1 MRFSISGNP
10 ESQTP
15 NANKA
20 DRRTMDRQRLR
31 ALLASGSNAVFDCR
45 LRAKAVPQVPAARPF
60 FEQKC
65 LANTILLKQVVPGK
79 VTTEGRYNP
88 VQTLLFMPFDPKNP
102 GDGGRSIPYA
112 PATAGDDLRRA
123 FDAPGL
129 SGDSFE
135 ADLQKLSTINNLP
148 NYSPFLVK
156 DALDRAKLAIDPDFI
171 ALSDKEAEALKD
183 SLRNRLKILA
193 AKSLDCPVD
202 AMQSENL
209 DLLVHRLWAL
219 DQPEKIYPLSR
230 VLRIPDYQ
238 AVETLY
244 AWIGVSYF
252 ETEYLKREK
261 QMLTMAQW
269 MVTTAEGIP
278 APTPTQRR
286 EHAIALG
293 LVRGKLKTL
302 WREVKDVFARYN
314 ESFSCLVH
322 TEAEVLPFIE
332 FLKTVRRDFWRIGEL
347 LLLIDQCI
355 SIYDAYRP
363 RAPNQKPD
371 FDKVSMMIGCQ
382 REVLTEFRAAA

>member
-1 MRFSISGNP
+1 
-10 ESQTP
+10 
-15 NANKA
+15 
-20 DRRTMDRQRLR
+20 MDRQRLR

-45 LRAKAVPQVPAARPF
+45 LRPKAVPHTPAGRPF

-65 LANTILLKQVVPGK
+65 LANTILLKQVVPDK
-79 VTTEGRYNP
+79 IVVDERYNP
-88 VQTLLFMPFDPKNP
+88 VQTLLYMPFDPKNP
-102 GDGGRSIPYA
+102 GDGGRSIPYC
-112 PATAGDDLRRA
+112 PSTVRDDLRQA

-135 ADLQKLSTINNLP
+135 ADLEKLATVNNLP

-156 DALDRAKLAIDPDFI
+156 DALERAKIEVDQDFI
-171 ALSDKEAEALKD
+171 ALSDKEATALKD
-183 SLRNRLKILA
+183 SLRNKLKILA

-202 AMQSENL
+202 TMQSETL
-209 DLLVHRLWAL
+209 DLLVHRLWTL
-219 DQPEKIYPLSR
+219 EEPEKIYPLSR

-238 AVETLY
+238 AIDTLY

-252 ETEYLKREK
+252 ESEYLKREK

-278 APTPTQRR
+278 APTPTHRR

-314 ESFSCLVH
+314 ESYSCLVH
-322 TEAEVLPFIE
+322 TEAEVRPFIE

-347 LLLIDQCI
+347 LLLIDQCV

-363 RAPNQKPD
+363 RAPNQKPEY
-371 FDKVSMMIGCQ
+371 DKVSMMIGCQ